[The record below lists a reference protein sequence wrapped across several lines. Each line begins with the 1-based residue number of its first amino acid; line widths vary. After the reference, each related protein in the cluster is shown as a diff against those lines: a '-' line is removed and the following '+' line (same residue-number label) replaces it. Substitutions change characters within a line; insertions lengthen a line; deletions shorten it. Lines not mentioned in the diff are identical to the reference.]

1 MLVREDV
8 TQMDDREHSL
18 QFAQNV
24 QTAQST
30 QKDEKLYTD
39 SGYAGEMKKSGAM
52 TPAAEDYLEMIYRL
66 SGDYGVPKPVR
77 ICDLAAHLH
86 VSPSSASRMAQSM
99 AVWGYIDFK
108 RYGYITMTEKGCGM
122 GQYLIKRHRIVLEF
136 LAWLRGGGDYTVETE
151 RIEHYLSRETV
162 LAMEEKIRGKADGN
176 NHGDGIIEIE

>member
-1 MLVREDV
+1 M
-8 TQMDDREHSL
+8 TQMDDSVKKS
-18 QFAQNV
+18 QQ
-24 QTAQST
+24 
-30 QKDEKLYTD
+30 DEKLYTD
-39 SGYAGEMKKSGAM
+39 AGYAGEMKKNGAM

-66 SGDYGVPKPVR
+66 SGENGVPKPVR

-99 AVWGYIDFK
+99 AVWGYIDFR

-136 LAWLRGGGDYTVETE
+136 LAWLRGGGDCTVETE

-162 LAMEEKIRGKADGN
+162 LAMEEKIKDRFEEMHDGN
-176 NHGDGIIEIE
+176 NHDDGIIEIE